1 MRSDRLFVVCVLSF
15 LLLVA
20 GLSVGI
26 VLGELRDEFGI
37 GGFVAAAH
45 GSTFGVGLLLAATL
59 GLQVIERV
67 GRTRVFWASCVAI
80 AAGITLLCL
89 GPTWPVTLLGCAVSG
104 LACAALVMLMPG
116 IVADAYAERRSD
128 MFARINAYPGIAGIG
143 FSVII
148 GAALGAGLSWRV
160 PYLTITLVLLGLTL
174 WAGRRVVLPPTT
186 HHDSHVWSLLR
197 VPKVRRSWLAIVHV
211 VVVEFSIAVWTV
223 TYLKEVGGASSGAAA
238 AIGAV
243 WGVCLFTGRLSIPR
257 VRRQFGAWATTIG
270 FAMAAVGIVAMW
282 SGPGLW
288 IRVLGLTLTGLGSSV
303 LYPLAVDRLYDDG
316 PNDPVVLGAV
326 AALGSGTAI
335 VLGPPLVGI
344 LADIVGLR
352 AAILPLAALAL
363 LGAVLRRPVQ
373 PAALSSASIQPAS
386 RIDSAGPQSGD
397 APSITSAN

>member
-1 MRSDRLFVVCVLSF
+1 METAQRPSTRGVDRLLLLCSLSF

-45 GSTFGVGLLLAATL
+45 GSTFGVGLLLCATF
-59 GLQVIERV
+59 GLPLIERV
-67 GRTRVFWASCVAI
+67 GRAATFWWSCI
-80 AAGITLLCL
+80 GITAGITLLCV
-89 GPTWPVTLLGCAVSG
+89 GPAWPITLAGCALSG
-104 LACAALVMLMPG
+104 VACAMLVLLMPG
-116 IVADAYAERRSD
+116 IIADGYGDDRSD
-128 MFARINAYPGIAGIG
+128 RFAQVNAYPGIAGIG

-160 PYLTITLVLLGLTL
+160 PYLTITLGLLALT
-174 WAGRRVVLPPTT
+174 WFAGRRVVLPPTT

-197 VPKVRRSWLAIVHV
+197 VPAVRRSWLAIVHV
-211 VVVEFSIAVWTV
+211 VMVEFSIAVWTV

-257 VRRQFGAWATTIG
+257 VRRAFGQWTTTVG
-270 FAMAAVGIVAMW
+270 FAVAALGIVAMW

-288 IRVLGLTLTGLGSSV
+288 VRVLGLTLTGLGSSV
-303 LYPLAVDRLYDDG
+303 LYPLAVDRLYDEG
-316 PNDPVVLGAV
+316 PDDPVVLGAV

-344 LADIVGLR
+344 LADVVGLR
-352 AAILPLAALAL
+352 AAILPLAALAA
-363 LGAVLRRPVQ
+363 LGAVLRAPRR
-373 PAALSSASIQPAS
+373 AL
-386 RIDSAGPQSGD
+386 
-397 APSITSAN
+397 